1 MRISDWSSDVCSSDL
16 CSRLQQI
23 LEWTGANFEGVILF
37 DESHSM
43 GNAAGTKDEY
53 RRAKGSEQGLA
64 GVRLQNALP
73 RARVVYE
80 SATGATKPENFSY
93 ASRLGL
99 WGPGTAFANRD
110 SFLAAMRSE
119 ERRVGKEC
127 VITCRSR
134 GAPFH

>member
-80 SATGATKPENFSY
+80 SATGATKPENLSY
-93 ASRLGL
+93 ASRLG
-99 WGPGTAFANRD
+99 
-110 SFLAAMRSE
+110 RSE
-119 ERRVGKEC
+119 EHTSELQSLMRISYAVFCLKKKKNK
-127 VITCRSR
+127 
-134 GAPFH
+134 

>member
-1 MRISDWSSDVCSSDL
+1 MASGILFLTYATLRSQRHDQ

-64 GVRLQNALP
+64 GVRLPNALP
-73 RARVVYE
+73 RARLVHA
-80 SATGATKPENFSY
+80 SASGDRKSAVEGK
-93 ASRLGL
+93 RGLGTWDL
-99 WGPGTAFANRD
+99 GVPRNIKKKKNNTQ
-110 SFLAAMRSE
+110 
-119 ERRVGKEC
+119 KK
-127 VITCRSR
+127 
-134 GAPFH
+134 